1 MCYAEPLEMWERKGD
16 RQMQMCSQRKEPL
29 IWVLSHKQEFVKC
42 AGWQSI
48 PSLLTGLRVIQTPGK
63 NSISC
68 IGLQRCFQ
76 PRLTVEPME
85 WIHKIGHYPKWA
97 ATIHSLKAWSE
108 QHGGGRGN
116 YTHVHTHTPSP
127 LPPNLPPSSSL
138 SPSQNWATVFL
149 SFGSRTPDSLTSV
162 PLALN

>member
-29 IWVLSHKQEFVKC
+29 IWFLHNHKQEFVKC
-42 AGWQSI
+42 AGSFRC
-48 PSLLTGLRVIQTPGK
+48 LLTGLRVIQTPSK

-85 WIHKIGHYPKWA
+85 WIHKIGHYPQWA

-116 YTHVHTHTPSP
+116 YTHVHTHTPSLSLLTSLP
-127 LPPNLPPSSSL
+127 LPP
-138 SPSQNWATVFL
+138 SPHL
-149 SFGSRTPDSLTSV
+149 RTGPQFSCHLAAGLQILW
-162 PLALN
+162 PLCPWP